1 MRLSDRTYDILKW
14 IQKIFVL
21 LATFY
26 DDLAGIWGLPYG
38 DEISKTCLSIAA
50 ILLGILEIAS
60 VTYNKDQTAELEIV
74 DELETEDEI
83 EESVG

>member
-1 MRLSDRTYDILKW
+1 MRLSDKTYDTLRW

-38 DEISKTCLSIAA
+38 DKISRTCLSIAA

-60 VTYNKDQTAELEIV
+60 VTYNKEQNISLEME
-74 DELETEDEI
+74 DDEI
-83 EESVG
+83 AEHEVEEEVG

>member
-1 MRLSDRTYDILKW
+1 MRLSNRTYDTLRW

-60 VTYNKDQTAELEIV
+60 VTYNKEQTAELEIV